1 MSAMSADWG
10 NFNMIKIIPAI
21 LPTSYRAIVL
31 GADQVHEAVDTIQI
45 DFVDGHFAHNRTW
58 LYNNKETERYTAIE
72 REEEGLPYWDSMNYE
87 FDLMVKDPLE
97 DMEKFIALGPSKM
110 IFHIESLDEARM
122 IPYLENIPHIMRD
135 TMSFGIAIGIGTDP
149 SLIAPYLE
157 HIDTIQCMGIK
168 DPGFQGR
175 PFDEG
180 VLEQIK
186 KVKALYPDKSISVD
200 GGVTLETAPL
210 LIAAGAD
217 TLVVGSALF
226 QSGDIYGTIEAL
238 QRL

>member
-1 MSAMSADWG
+1 M
-10 NFNMIKIIPAI
+10 KIIPAI
-21 LPTSYRAIVL
+21 LPQSYRAIIL
-31 GADQVHEAVDTIQI
+31 GADQVHEVCDTIQI

-58 LYNNKETERYTAIE
+58 LYNNKDTERYSAIE

-87 FDLMVKDPLE
+87 FDLMVKDPLL
-97 DMEKFIALGPSKM
+97 DMDKFIALGPSKL
-110 IFHIESLDEARM
+110 IFHIETLDTSTM
-122 IPYLENIPHIMRD
+122 LPYLENIPGIMRD
-135 TMSFGIAIGIGTDP
+135 TISFGIAINIDTDP

-157 HIDTIQCMGIK
+157 HIDTIQCMGIR

-180 VLEQIK
+180 VIEQIK
-186 KVKALYPDKSISVD
+186 KVKALYPDKHISVD
-200 GGVTLETAPL
+200 GGVTLDTAPL
-210 LIAAGAD
+210 LAAAGAD

-238 QRL
+238 QQL